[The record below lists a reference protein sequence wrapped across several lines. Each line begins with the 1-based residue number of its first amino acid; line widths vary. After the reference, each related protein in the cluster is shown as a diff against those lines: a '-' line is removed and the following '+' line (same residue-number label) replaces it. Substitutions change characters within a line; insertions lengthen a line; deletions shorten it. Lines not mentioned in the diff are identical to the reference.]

1 MSLESLRQEA
11 LARRKAILNELEA
24 EVAEEK
30 RRLTNALK
38 AHREAEKALRNA
50 ERAARNAAAAARN
63 AAAAARNEGKNAKPK
78 SVKTRKRHP
87 GANYEIAGKP
97 EYLAP
102 GAVLRSVEGKKIH
115 SKTLATTRGKRS
127 KAKYQTRSV
136 V

>member
-38 AHREAEKALRNA
+38 AQREAEKALRNA
-50 ERAARNAAAAARN
+50 ERAARN